1 MTDAQKPHPLT
12 SYLFSFFLSACMSGI
27 VSGIV
32 TFRHVSLADGAV
44 GMWMSSWL
52 SSFIVA
58 FPTVLVVAPLV
69 RRLAEAITGRLP
81 RPAAR
86 N

>member
-1 MTDAQKPHPLT
+1 MTPGQKPHPLT
-12 SYLFSFFLSACMSGI
+12 PYLFSFFLSACMSGI

-32 TFRHVSLADGAV
+32 TFRHVSLADGAL
-44 GMWMSSWL
+44 GMWITSWG
-52 SSFIVA
+52 SSFLVA

-69 RRLAEAITGRLP
+69 RKLAESITSRLP
-81 RPAAR
+81 WPAR